1 MIEHTTN
8 IEEINS
14 VLKHD
19 DIWSNIAD
27 ETEDKE
33 AFNPPLDGYH
43 YLYSE
48 GILFILHPVGDSLQ
62 IHANVL
68 KNHRTKA
75 KAAAQEALTY
85 GFNNLKADRIFA
97 KIPVKYQNV
106 YKFTSHFMQD
116 DGVADGFYNLSLE
129 LDKWDS

>member
-1 MIEHTTN
+1 MIEPTTN
-8 IEEINS
+8 IEQINS

-27 ETEDKE
+27 ETENKDT
-33 AFNPPLDGYH
+33 FNPPLDGYH

-85 GFNNLKADRIFA
+85 GFNNLKASRIFA
-97 KIPVKYQNV
+97 KIPVQYQNV
-106 YKFTSHFMQD
+106 YKFSRLFLNDEGITGGNHI
-116 DGVADGFYNLSLE
+116 LSLE
-129 LDKWDS
+129 LDQWDS